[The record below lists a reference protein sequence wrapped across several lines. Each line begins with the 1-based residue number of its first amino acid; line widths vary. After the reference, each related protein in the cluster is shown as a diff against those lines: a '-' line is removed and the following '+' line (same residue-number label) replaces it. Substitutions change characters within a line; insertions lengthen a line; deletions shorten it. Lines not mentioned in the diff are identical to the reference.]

1 MPISTLSLVLG
12 LSISSGYASD
22 DPLSHQDWGAISVD
36 QTKDLPQQYTTPV
49 NKAGVPW
56 GDFSLNGKKYKIQ
69 NVSGSNMACFF
80 NSMGLNAA
88 AQAKLLRE
96 NKNNSLVRW
105 MVGNDIL
112 SAFHNPEQLSGKVK
126 VAIGYNEYMQAR
138 DEIDKLEEK
147 RNSLLK
153 ENGGNTDVL
162 PEELQKAKL
171 VEKENEIFETFKKR
185 CMSSAAFLAYVD
197 TYIDNNEMMAFAPD
211 GGVNHD
217 DIGQNFTAIDAIAY
231 LNNIGVQIYTWAD
244 RKKPLVDGNIHLSHQ
259 YIPDGATRI
268 ARLYY
273 NPYHF
278 QAFVSAVDEEAERQ
292 AKAQEEL
299 RKQQEAERQAKD
311 QEELR
316 KQQEAERQAKTQEEL
331 RKQQEA
337 ERQAKDQEELRKQQ
351 EVERQAKAQEELRK
365 QQEAE
370 RQAKDQQQGTGEL
383 ESIGSSQPQVGDVRT
398 NNAKKERWNGSRWV
412 RM

>member
-1 MPISTLSLVLG
+1 MRISTLSLLLG
-12 LSISSGYASD
+12 LSVSSVYSSD
-22 DPLSHQDWGAISVD
+22 DPLQHQDWDAIFVG
-36 QTKDLPQQYTTPV
+36 QAQGLPQQHTNPV
-49 NKAGVPW
+49 NVTGAPW
-56 GDFSLNGKKYKIQ
+56 GDFSLSGSAYKIQ

-96 NKNNSLVRW
+96 NRNAPLVRW

-112 SAFHNPEQLSGKVK
+112 SATHNPEQLSGKVK
-126 VAIGYNEYMQAR
+126 TAIGYDQYMQAR
-138 DEIDKLEEK
+138 KEIDDLEEE
-147 RNSLLK
+147 RNRILK
-153 ENGGNTDVL
+153 ENGENTDAL
-162 PEELQKAKL
+162 PEKLQKAKL
-171 VEKENEIFETFKKR
+171 VEKENEIFDAFKKR

-211 GGVNHD
+211 GGANYD

-244 RKKPLVDGNIHLSHQ
+244 HEKPLENGNVHLSHQ
-259 YIPDGATRI
+259 YIPDRATKI

-273 NPYHF
+273 HPYHF
-278 QAFVSAVDEEAERQ
+278 QAFVPAVDEQEELRKQQEAERQ

-299 RKQQEAERQAKD
+299 RKQQEAEH
-311 QEELR
+311 
-316 KQQEAERQAKTQEEL
+316 
-331 RKQQEA
+331 
-337 ERQAKDQEELRKQQ
+337 
-351 EVERQAKAQEELRK
+351 QAKAQEELRK

-370 RQAKDQQQGTGEL
+370 HQAKAQQQEGGEL
-383 ESIGSSQPQVGDVRT
+383 ESTGSSQPQVGDVRI
-398 NNAKKERWNGSRWV
+398 NNAKKERWTGSRWV

>member
-1 MPISTLSLVLG
+1 MRISTLSLLLG
-12 LSISSGYASD
+12 LSISSVYSSD
-22 DPLSHQDWGAISVD
+22 DPLRDQDWDAIFVE
-36 QTKDLPQQYTTPV
+36 QARDLPQQHTTPV
-49 NKAGVPW
+49 NETGAPW
-56 GDFSLNGKKYKIQ
+56 GDFSLGGKQYKVQ

-88 AQAKLLRE
+88 EQAKLLRE
-96 NKNNSLVRW
+96 KKNSSLVRW

-112 SAFHNPEQLSGKVK
+112 SATHNPEQLSATVRK
-126 VAIGYNEYMQAR
+126 AIGYDEYIQAR
-138 DEIDKLEEK
+138 QKIDDLEEE
-147 RNSLLK
+147 RNRILK
-153 ENGGNTDVL
+153 ENGGKTEDL
-162 PEELQKAKL
+162 PPDLQKAEL
-171 VEKENEIFETFKKR
+171 QRKENAIWEAFRQR
-185 CMSSAAFLAYVD
+185 CMSSAAFLAYVN

-278 QAFVSAVDEEAERQ
+278 QAFVPVVDEQEELRKQQEAERQ

-299 RKQQEAERQAKD
+299 RKQQEAERQAK
-311 QEELR
+311 
-316 KQQEAERQAKTQEEL
+316 
-331 RKQQEA
+331 
-337 ERQAKDQEELRKQQ
+337 
-351 EVERQAKAQEELRK
+351 AQEELRK

-370 RQAKDQQQGTGEL
+370 RQAKAQEELRKQQELERQAKAQEELRKQQGSGQSQVQQQGSREL
-383 ESIGSSQPQVGDVRT
+383 ESLSQPQVGDVRI
-398 NNAKKERWNGSRWV
+398 NNTKRERWNGSRWV